1 MAKEKAQDAA
11 APAEGAKGP
20 AEKNMRMYERILF
33 RLNLTLHS
41 FHRRVAGDAHAGWTV
56 GQATVFGLVM
66 GMILG
71 LLTAVLAW
79 PSWALS

>member
-1 MAKEKAQDAA
+1 V
-11 APAEGAKGP
+11 EGAKGP

-41 FHRRVAGDAHAGWTV
+41 IHRRVAVDGHAGWTV
-56 GQATVFGLVM
+56 GQATVFGLAM
-66 GMILG
+66 GMLLG

-79 PSWALS
+79 PSWAIS